1 MINFS
6 ELRQRN
12 PKGEVVWS
20 KRYRRIKTEIQKTDK
35 GFVAYVDGDMLDTF
49 RNMRDAQKSIE
60 TAIKE
65 LT

>member
-1 MINFS
+1 MITFS
-6 ELRQRN
+6 EIRQRK

-20 KRYRRIKTEIQKTDK
+20 KKYRRVKTEILKTPK
-35 GFVAYVDGDMLDTF
+35 GFVAYIDGDMLDTF
-49 RNMRDAQKSIE
+49 RNQRDAQKSIE

>member
-1 MINFS
+1 MIYFS

>member
-12 PKGEVVWS
+12 AKGEVVWS